1 MNVCGL
7 TWKQASDLLGC
18 STAAM
23 AQWKTGKTGPS
34 KKTIFRLEKAE
45 LDAGIEQKKTEIQL
59 SCVSKEI
66 GEYMTDTKR
75 AELRKELNGVKA
87 ELVDLCTRVNRI
99 VDELG

>member
-7 TWKQASDLLGC
+7 TWKQAADLLGC

-45 LDAGIEQKKTEIQL
+45 LDAGIEQKKTEIQPDR
-59 SCVSKEI
+59 VSKEL
-66 GEYMTDTKR
+66 GEYMTDKKR
-75 AELRKELNGVKA
+75 SDLRKELNGVKA
-87 ELVDLCTRVNRI
+87 ELAELCNRVNRI